1 MKYYKYMSRR
11 YEFTEEDAGE
21 RTEHEEFWG
30 AIVPIY
36 YSVCPECDED
46 ISDEDEITEEEYE
59 EEENE

>member
-1 MKYYKYMSRR
+1 MKYYKCGNCGHK
-11 YEFTEEDAGE
+11 FTEEDAGE

-59 EEENE
+59 EEEDD

>member
-1 MKYYKYMSRR
+1 MKYYRCGCCGHK
-11 YEFTEEDAGE
+11 FTEEDTGE
-21 RTEHEEFWG
+21 REEHEEFWG

-59 EEENE
+59 EEEG